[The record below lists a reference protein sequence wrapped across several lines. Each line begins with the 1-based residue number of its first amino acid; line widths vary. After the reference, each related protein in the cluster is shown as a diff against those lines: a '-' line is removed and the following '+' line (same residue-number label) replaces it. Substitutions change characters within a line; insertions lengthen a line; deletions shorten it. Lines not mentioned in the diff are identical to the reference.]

1 MFDKSDIR
9 AAIEGG
15 AISDE
20 AAKRFEAFL
29 KARNDPDRML
39 DPENLRF
46 LSNFNDVFL
55 TIGIVVLMTGLGFLS
70 AISVINVL
78 GLSGPFYTETIAEAN
93 ALADRIRFAI
103 ILSPIPVIAGAW
115 LLAEYFCGK
124 RRLLLPS
131 MALSIAIV
139 WASAIVAAGLASWF
153 VDPIQTAAR
162 ADRDFDPW
170 TILAGVSYSGFAA
183 AALAAA
189 AIFWRFRLPFSLFL
203 LAGSI
208 AGLFYTAVAQLG
220 GANELFSGAAMLG
233 IGIATLIFA
242 VAFDT
247 RDPTRTTRNA
257 DHAFWL
263 HMAAAPQII
272 FGVRGLVQGSGF
284 APASATD
291 ATVMLIVLIA
301 FGVISLALNRRALIV
316 SGLVS
321 FATALGVL
329 VNNSGWGG
337 LNSLMLTALIVGGA
351 IVLLG
356 GGWRTARR
364 AILKVF
370 PQEGT
375 LGRIFPPEPV

>member
-1 MFDKSDIR
+1 MFDKTDIR
-9 AAIEGG
+9 AAVEAG
-15 AISDE
+15 AISDDG
-20 AAKRFEAFL
+20 AKRLEAFL
-29 KARNDPDRML
+29 KARNDPERML

-70 AISVINVL
+70 AISVANIL
-78 GLSGPFYTETIAEAN
+78 GLSGMVEPASLAEAT
-93 ALADRIRFAI
+93 ALADRLRLAL
-103 ILSPIPVIAGAW
+103 ILSPIPVIVGAW

-131 MALSIAIV
+131 MALSVAIV
-139 WASAIVAAGLASWF
+139 WGSAILAAGAASFLLPQPEWHS
-153 VDPIQTAAR
+153 DGG
-162 ADRDFDPW
+162 DFNVMGA
-170 TILAGVSYSGFAA
+170 IFGISYAGFGFAA
-183 AALAAA
+183 FAAA

-208 AGLFYTAVAQLG
+208 AGLFYTAVGQLG
-220 GANELFSGAAMLG
+220 GAQEIVGGAAMLG
-233 IGIATLIFA
+233 IGIATLIVA
-242 VAFDT
+242 IAFDM

-272 FGVRGLVQGSGF
+272 LGVRGLLLGSGF
-284 APASATD
+284 APAGTTD
-291 ATVMLIVLIA
+291 ATVMLAVLIA
-301 FGVISLALNRRALIV
+301 FALLSLALNRRALIV
-316 SGLVS
+316 SGLVT

-329 VNNSGWGG
+329 VNELGG
-337 LNSLMLTALIVGGA
+337 GGVNALMLTALLVGGA

-364 AILKVF
+364 AILKF
-370 PQEGT
+370 APQQGA
-375 LGRIFPPEPV
+375 LGRIFPPEPA